1 MSSKTTTRTVGST
14 LGAVVG
20 LTALGLALP
29 TSAHA
34 HEQAPAQESSA
45 AVSKASTASS
55 HGTLYTTVNLNV
67 RTGASIESQR
77 ITTLPKGSAVR
88 TTGVSTKYWTQIEH
102 DGKNRWVATKYLS
115 DDEPASGAATASSAS
130 ASGST
135 SSGSTTSA
143 ATASSSVWDQ
153 LAQCESGGDWSIT
166 TGNGYAGGLQFS
178 PTTWQAYG
186 GTGSAADASREEQI
200 AVAERVRAGQ
210 GWGAWPACSAE
221 LGLR

>member
-1 MSSKTTTRTVGST
+1 MSSTTMTRTAGSA

-34 HEQAPAQESSA
+34 HGQAPSQISSA
-45 AVSKASTASS
+45 TVGKASSASTQ
-55 HGTLYTTVNLNV
+55 GTLYTTVNLNV
-67 RTGASIESQR
+67 RTGASIHSQR
-77 ITTLPKGSAVR
+77 LTTLPRGSAVE
-88 TTGVSTKYWTQIEH
+88 TTGATTKYWTQIEH
-102 DGKNRWVATKYLS
+102 DGENRWVATRYLS
-115 DDEPASGAATASSAS
+115 DDRP

-135 SSGSTTSA
+135 SSASTSSGSATTSGSTTSA

-153 LAQCESGGDWSIT
+153 LAQCESGGDWSID
-166 TGNGYAGGLQFS
+166 TGNGYSGGLQFS

-200 AVAERVRAGQ
+200 AVAERVQAGQ